1 MLRVFNSI
9 NTITYNVFKNYTD
22 LTRVMTIKK
31 EQNHVTS

>member
-1 MLRVFNSI
+1 MLQVFNSI

-22 LTRVMTIKK
+22 LPKVMMIKK